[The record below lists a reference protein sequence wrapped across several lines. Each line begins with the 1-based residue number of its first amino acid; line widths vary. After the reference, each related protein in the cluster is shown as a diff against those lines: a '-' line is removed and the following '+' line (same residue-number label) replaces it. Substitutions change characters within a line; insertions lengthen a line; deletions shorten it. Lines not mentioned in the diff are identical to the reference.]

1 MYLKKITHL
10 IALLVLLVFVV
21 SLAGCGGAAQ
31 KPEEKSAEKP
41 AQKKIT
47 FGVSPGPYGDMI
59 RYAIKP
65 GLEKKGY
72 TVDIKEFSDWVQPNL
87 ALNNKDIDANLFQH
101 NVYLEKFSA
110 DKGLQLK
117 QLIRVPTAGMG
128 VYSRKIKAKNA
139 AELKTAIKSGDEITV
154 PNDPTNIARALRF
167 LATENIITLK
177 PSIDVAK
184 ASEKDI
190 DKNPYG
196 LKISPVEAAQL
207 PRTLD
212 SVALSV
218 VPGNY
223 AIAAGIPLASA
234 IFLETLS
241 EELKNI
247 VAVRTENVDKQFAK
261 DIKEVVESEDF
272 QKIIEDPNRI
282 FKSFQKP
289 NWYKTK
295 WKIQ

>member
-1 MYLKKITHL
+1 MKKYSSL
-10 IALLVLLVFVV
+10 IALVLLLVFTL
-21 SLAGCGGAAQ
+21 SLSGCGGAT
-31 KPEEKSAEKP
+31 EKP
-41 AQKKIT
+41 VSKKLT

-72 TVDIKEFSDWVQPNL
+72 SVEIKEFSDWIQPNL
-87 ALNNKDIDANLFQH
+87 ALNNKEIDANMFQH
-101 NVYLEKFSA
+101 RIYLEKFSA
-110 DKGLQLK
+110 DKGLTLSQLVK
-117 QLIRVPTAGMG
+117 IPTAGMG
-128 VYSRKIKAKNA
+128 VYSRKINAKTA
-139 AELKTAIKSGDEITV
+139 EELKAAIKSGDEITL

-167 LATENIITLK
+167 LAKNNLITLK
-177 PSIDVAK
+177 STIDVAK

-190 DKNPYG
+190 DQNPYG

-223 AIAAGIPLASA
+223 AISAGIPLSSA
-234 IFLETLS
+234 IILEELT
-241 EELKNI
+241 EDLKNI
-247 VAVRTENVDKQFAK
+247 IAVRTEDLDKQYAK

-272 QKIIEDPNRI
+272 QKVIEDQKHI

-289 NWYKTK
+289 DWYKEK
-295 WKIQ
+295 WKVQ